1 MIDLT
6 INITTKERIMQLNL
20 KEASET
26 ELYAYK
32 IILLTQ
38 INENNRLIEE
48 IDKKLN
54 KLNYKK
60 EKETNAQAKN

>member
-1 MIDLT
+1 
-6 INITTKERIMQLNL
+6 MQLNL
-20 KEASET
+20 KETSEVQ
-26 ELYAYK
+26 LYAYK

-48 IDKKLN
+48 INKKLN

-60 EKETNAQAKN
+60 EKETNVQAKN

>member
-1 MIDLT
+1 
-6 INITTKERIMQLNL
+6 MQLNL
-20 KEASET
+20 KETSEVQ
-26 ELYAYK
+26 LYAYK